1 MTNSIRFVGLLLAVV
16 FLAASCGGGR
26 DPWVGVYSNANSSVV
41 LEIKSGG
48 KASFAFA
55 GEKKDCTYTTDG
67 DKTLTLDCNM
77 GDRITFSRQADGS
90 IMGPPGNMIGALTK
104 KS

>member
-1 MTNSIRFVGLLLAVV
+1 MTNAIRVVGLLLALV
-16 FLAASCGGGR
+16 FLAASCGSR

-67 DKTLTLDCNM
+67 DKSLTLDCNM
-77 GDRITFSRQADGS
+77 GDKLTFTRQADGS
-90 IMGPPGNMIGALTK
+90 IIGPPGTMIGALTK

>member
-1 MTNSIRFVGLLLAVV
+1 LNSSRLIVVLLVLV

-48 KASFAFA
+48 KGSFALA

-67 DKTLTLDCNM
+67 TKTLTLDCNM
-77 GDRITFSRQADGS
+77 GDKITFTKQADGS
-90 IMGPPGNMIGALTK
+90 LMGPPGNMIGALTK

>member
-1 MTNSIRFVGLLLAVV
+1 MNSFRLAVV
-16 FLAASCGGGR
+16 LLGLVFLAVSCGGGR

-48 KASFAFA
+48 KASFAFV

-67 DKTLTLDCNM
+67 TKTLTLDCNM
-77 GDRITFSRQADGS
+77 GDKLTFTRQAEGS
-90 IMGPPGNMIGALTK
+90 LAGPPGSPIGALTK